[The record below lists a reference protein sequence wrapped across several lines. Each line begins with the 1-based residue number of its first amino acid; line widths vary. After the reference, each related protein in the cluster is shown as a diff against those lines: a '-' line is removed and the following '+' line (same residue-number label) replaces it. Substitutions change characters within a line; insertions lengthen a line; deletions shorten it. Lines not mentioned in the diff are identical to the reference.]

1 MIFNSLGS
9 NYNATYVLR
18 SLFKQ
23 DKGARKSLELYLES
37 KYKGKAQLVY
47 KGRQGIT
54 VALECLNLPAN
65 SEVGIAAFTCVAV
78 VDAIKSA
85 GLTPLFLDINKDTLN
100 FTAQTLKD
108 SLKKSKVRVVIVQN
122 TLGYACDIEKI
133 FKICKEKNLIL
144 IEDLAHSIG
153 TIYSNGQE
161 AGTVGDFAIF
171 SFGQDKAVDS
181 VSGGAVVARNTK
193 YTIPTI
199 EKTDKTTTR
208 DKIYPLL
215 TFVIRKTY
223 FLQLGKVIHFIS
235 SICGILSNPMKPGT
249 QKNMSDWHAMLA
261 LNEFHEL
268 EKNLLHR
275 RKIARIYSENIHKKV
290 LSKHVC
296 STIEKATHLR
306 YPIFFE
312 RRNELINVLKK
323 HNAYL
328 SSVWYKNPV
337 SSSKI
342 SESEKSISPESDSV
356 MLSILNLPT
365 HINTTLKDARKI
377 SNIINA
383 YLEK

>member
-1 MIFNSLGS
+1 M
-9 NYNATYVLR
+9 R
-18 SLFKQ
+18 
-23 DKGARKSLELYLES
+23 
-37 KYKGKAQLVY
+37 
-47 KGRQGIT
+47 
-54 VALECLNLPAN
+54 
-65 SEVGIAAFTCVAV
+65 
-78 VDAIKSA
+78 
-85 GLTPLFLDINKDTLN
+85 
-100 FTAQTLKD
+100 
-108 SLKKSKVRVVIVQN
+108 
-122 TLGYACDIEKI
+122 
-133 FKICKEKNLIL
+133 
-144 IEDLAHSIG
+144 
-153 TIYSNGQE
+153 
-161 AGTVGDFAIF
+161 
-171 SFGQDKAVDS
+171 
-181 VSGGAVVARNTK
+181 
-193 YTIPTI
+193 
-199 EKTDKTTTR
+199 
-208 DKIYPLL
+208 
-215 TFVIRKTY
+215 
-223 FLQLGKVIHFIS
+223 
-235 SICGILSNPMKPGT
+235 
-249 QKNMSDWHAMLA
+249 DWHAMLA